1 LLALLVVAFGL
12 AALPRHLTSRVAVNP
27 DFAHFE
33 SSHVHPVALTPD
45 GDRLL
50 VVNTPDNRLSVF
62 DLTGPAPIRV
72 AEIPVGLE
80 PVSVVARS
88 DGEAWVVNT
97 LSDDV
102 SIVDLGTLHTRA
114 TLRVGDEPSDVVF
127 AGSPARAFVSVS
139 AEDAIKVYDPANLA
153 SPPTVIPIPGRMPRA
168 LAPSADGS
176 EVLVDVFNANGGTTV
191 LSALE
196 VGDSMPPPN
205 PPMNPALPPPPPVAL
220 IVKQNA
226 VGNWVD
232 EAGHLWNSKI
242 PYAEPPVDLVYL
254 DVATRT
260 VSHTRT
266 GIATVN
272 LGLAVSPI
280 TGAAAVTGT
289 EALNHV
295 RFVENVRGHMVESR
309 LALVPAAGGAHTE
322 VGLDPH
328 IDYATTPGPPAD
340 GDSAIGLPTGV
351 AWSPDGQRVY
361 VSSLSTDRLGVLGA
375 NGALLAR
382 IPTVAGPTGVIAD
395 PERARLYVVGRFRNQ
410 LQTLSTA
417 DFSSVAVAPIGFDPT
432 PDVIVN
438 GRKFF
443 YGGFT
448 SGHGDQSCASCHLFG
463 NTDLLAWDL
472 GDPQGEFVPPSDPQL
487 SGYHP
492 MKGPM
497 VTQSLRGLPNTGV
510 LHWRGDRADL
520 NAFNPAF
527 VALMGRTPQLPDSE
541 MSALED
547 FLLPLAYPPNPNQ
560 NLDRTFPDAPPGQP
574 SAQRGRTVFTTQDVI
589 ASFKCQDC
597 HRLPLGTSGQVM
609 PGISVHETQDVK
621 VPQLR
626 NLYFKVGYV
635 DTAGAVSK
643 RGFGYV
649 HDGRRDRIQTVLRTS
664 GFFLG
669 SPPSVA
675 DQNRMDLEA
684 FLLAFDTGMPPA
696 VGRQITFDGTSGDVA
711 AGARLDTLES
721 QAVVGNCDL
730 IAKGRVGGTPRG
742 WLYQGGL
749 WQPDLGN
756 EPPITRA
763 QMLAT
768 ACAGHEITVTGV
780 PTGSGLRMGLDRD
793 RDTFWDG
800 DELYWGSDPGD
811 PGSIPHSN
819 HVAGAPGID
828 GLSAAR
834 PNPFH
839 GGTELA
845 LSLARPGRI
854 SLVIHDVMGR
864 EVRTLARDQLVP
876 AGPRTLRWDGR
887 RSSGEPAA
895 AGVYFARLTTP
906 SGRWG
911 GPLVMIR

>member
-1 LLALLVVAFGL
+1 MRRVPPLLALLVVAFGL

-232 EAGHLWNSKI
+232 EAGHLWNSED
-242 PYAEPPVDLVYL
+242 P
-254 DVATRT
+254 
-260 VSHTRT
+260 
-266 GIATVN
+266 
-272 LGLAVSPI
+272 
-280 TGAAAVTGT
+280 
-289 EALNHV
+289 
-295 RFVENVRGHMVESR
+295 VRGAPGRSR
-309 LALVPAAGGAHTE
+309 VPGRRDAHGEPHPHGHRHRQPRPRRQPDHGSGRGDRNRGAQPRALRRERARTHGRVAPRAGSRAGGAHTE

-417 DFSSVAVAPIGFDPT
+417 DFSERR
-432 PDVIVN
+432 
-438 GRKFF
+438 GRAHRLRSHARRDRER
-443 YGGFT
+443 T
-448 SGHGDQSCASCHLFG
+448 EVLLRRLHLG
-463 NTDLLAWDL
+463 PRRSELRELPPVRQHRSPRLGPRRSAGRVRSTQRPAALGLPSDEGTD
-472 GDPQGEFVPPSDPQL
+472 GDPEPARAAEHRRAPLARRPRGSQRVQ
-487 SGYHP
+487 SG
-492 MKGPM
+492 
-497 VTQSLRGLPNTGV
+497 LR
-510 LHWRGDRADL
+510 RADG
-520 NAFNPAF
+520 AH
-527 VALMGRTPQLPDSE
+527 PQLPDSE

-560 NLDRTFPDAPPGQP
+560 NLDRTFPRR
-574 SAQRGRTVFTTQDVI
+574 SARAAQ
-589 ASFKCQDC
+589 ALS
-597 HRLPLGTSGQVM
+597 
-609 PGISVHETQDVK
+609 
-621 VPQLR
+621 
-626 NLYFKVGYV
+626 
-635 DTAGAVSK
+635 
-643 RGFGYV
+643 
-649 HDGRRDRIQTVLRTS
+649 
-664 GFFLG
+664 
-669 SPPSVA
+669 
-675 DQNRMDLEA
+675 
-684 FLLAFDTGMPPA
+684 
-696 VGRQITFDGTSGDVA
+696 
-711 AGARLDTLES
+711 AGARS
-721 QAVVGNCDL
+721 S
-730 IAKGRVGGTPRG
+730 P
-742 WLYQGGL
+742 
-749 WQPDLGN
+749 
-756 EPPITRA
+756 
-763 QMLAT
+763 
-768 ACAGHEITVTGV
+768 
-780 PTGSGLRMGLDRD
+780 
-793 RDTFWDG
+793 
-800 DELYWGSDPGD
+800 
-811 PGSIPHSN
+811 
-819 HVAGAPGID
+819 
-828 GLSAAR
+828 
-834 PNPFH
+834 
-839 GGTELA
+839 
-845 LSLARPGRI
+845 
-854 SLVIHDVMGR
+854 
-864 EVRTLARDQLVP
+864 
-876 AGPRTLRWDGR
+876 PRT
-887 RSSGEPAA
+887 
-895 AGVYFARLTTP
+895 
-906 SGRWG
+906 
-911 GPLVMIR
+911 